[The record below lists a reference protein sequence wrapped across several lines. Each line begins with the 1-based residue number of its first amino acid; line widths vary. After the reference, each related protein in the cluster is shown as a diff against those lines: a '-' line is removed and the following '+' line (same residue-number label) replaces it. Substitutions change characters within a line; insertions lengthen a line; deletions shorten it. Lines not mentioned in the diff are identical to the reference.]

1 MGNEWAVGVYT
12 QLFSAVSQG
21 DPAGKGDSCTDV
33 FNRRVGAWWLAGF
46 SLVVDVVSD
55 IALLCVC
62 KSNVFF

>member
-21 DPAGKGDSCTDV
+21 DPAEKGDSCTDV

-46 SLVVDVVSD
+46 SLVVDVV
-55 IALLCVC
+55 IT
-62 KSNVFF
+62 